1 MKKKNILAII
11 GITILSIGL
20 IGCGNSTSA
29 ANTKNES
36 NWEVSKTLDISHK
49 NNIGG
54 FYNDNFGITVGYS
67 GEIHYTNDGG
77 ATWPRSTNTSMCR
90 FGLDIVSEKI
100 AWCCGNGGHIRKS
113 LDGGQNWVAV
123 KDFGGSLP
131 NQCRYISFLDD
142 KKGWVA
148 SPKLLGATIDGG
160 ETWTEITLP
169 SGIGKI
175 LSMNLLNE
183 KIGFL
188 VDSNSKLYT
197 TIDGGATWETKDVKT
212 TDMSTMVWD
221 TNTTLLKF
229 TDDKNGTFF
238 YGNNDVKIKCIK
250 TTDGGATWN
259 EELLPDVK
267 RGALYLSHD
276 GKILSINTDQG
287 NKITL
292 LNHK

>member
-77 ATWPRSTNTSMCR
+77 APWPRSTNTSMCR

-123 KDFGGSLP
+123 KDFGRSLP

-169 SGIGKI
+169 SGIGNI

-183 KIGFL
+183 KIGYL

-197 TIDGGATWETKDVKT
+197 TKDSGATWETKDVKT

-238 YGNNDVKIKCIK
+238 YGNNDVKLKCIK
-250 TTDGGATWN
+250 TSDGGATWN
-259 EELLPDVK
+259 EELLPDVN
-267 RGALYLSHD
+267 GGGLYLSHD